1 MGRPFQSWKE
11 NKREGAAWT
20 RKAKCQAQGRL
31 MHESGESVLVLVD
44 FKNQNR
50 YRPMSMRPYK
60 SPRSGPNAFL
70 WDGWRMS
77 SPQSLAGGKLP
88 LWAAETTGD
97 ASAGAQV
104 SA

>member
-44 FKNQNR
+44 FIKTR
-50 YRPMSMRPYK
+50 
-60 SPRSGPNAFL
+60 
-70 WDGWRMS
+70 
-77 SPQSLAGGKLP
+77 
-88 LWAAETTGD
+88 TGI
-97 ASAGAQV
+97 GLCP
-104 SA
+104 